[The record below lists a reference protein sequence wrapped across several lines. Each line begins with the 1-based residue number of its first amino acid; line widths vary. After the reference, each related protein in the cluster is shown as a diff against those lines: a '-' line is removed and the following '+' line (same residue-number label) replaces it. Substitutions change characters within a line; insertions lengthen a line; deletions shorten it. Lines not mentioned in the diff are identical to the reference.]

1 MWLSKEIH
9 YTDQKVWKGRR
20 TFGILKR
27 VKNGY
32 RLLEPLEYL
41 WNGEILI
48 LPEGYVWDGP
58 SYPKF
63 LERSVGRRDKD
74 ALLAASAMHDSL
86 TVRILSK
93 TASGP
98 TYRKFS
104 IPDAA
109 VLYKKMIREWPDTEV
124 SNRKSFLQWLG
135 LRIFQPLAISNDG
148 LPWVAYPNNSKE

>member
-1 MWLSKEIH
+1 MWLTKEIH
-9 YTDQKVWKGRR
+9 FTEQKVWKGKRKLF
-20 TFGILKR
+20 FG

-58 SYPKF
+58 SYPGL
-63 LERSVGRRDKD
+63 LERIVGRRDKE
-74 ALLAASAMHDSL
+74 ALLAASAMHDTL
-86 TVRILSK
+86 TIRILSK
-93 TASGP
+93 TPSGP

-109 VLYKKMIREWPDTEV
+109 KLYKKMIREWPETEL
-124 SNRKSFLQWLG
+124 SRHKSFLQWIG
-135 LRIFQPLAISNDG
+135 LRIFQPMITSWKGDP
-148 LPWVAYPNNSKE
+148 LPWIPYKSL